1 MNHLIDTSTGVVV
14 RQRIHL
20 DDLDGFGMLY
30 HARFA
35 TIFDNAVQDFWM
47 DAGWVLDPSQQVFVI
62 RDLQLT
68 YHQPV
73 LGMCDVDIHF
83 WVERAGTT
91 SVTYRFEVLSADHTV
106 RHADGHR
113 VVVNLDG
120 QTLRPAPLSDELWEM
135 AAPLLGPEVER
146 PAA

>member
-1 MNHLIDTSTGVVV
+1 MIDTSTGVVV
-14 RQRIHL
+14 RQRVHV

-35 TIFDNAVQDFWM
+35 TFFDNAVQDFWT
-47 DAGWVLDPSQQVFVI
+47 DAGWAFDPSVQVFVI
-62 RDLQLT
+62 RSLQLT

-73 LGMCDVDIHF
+73 VGLCDVDVHF

-91 SVTYRFEVLSADHTV
+91 SVTYHFQVLSADHTV
-106 RHADGHR
+106 VHAEGQR

-120 QTLRPAPLSDELWEM
+120 QTLSPAPIPDETWEK
-135 AAPLLGPEVER
+135 AASLLGPDVVR

>member
-1 MNHLIDTSTGVVV
+1 MIDTSAGVVV

-35 TIFDNAVQDFWM
+35 TIFDNAAQDFWM
-47 DAGWVLDPSQQVFVI
+47 DVGWVLDPGREVLVI

-73 LGMCDVDIHF
+73 LGICDIDVHF

-91 SVTYRFEVLSADHTV
+91 SVTYRFQVLSADHTV
-106 RHADGHR
+106 LHADGHR

-120 QTLRPAPLSDELWEM
+120 QSLRPAPIGDDVWEL
-135 AAPLLGPEVER
+135 AAPLLGPGVVR